1 MQISGTNCWHGFCDL
16 SSEAQKFRWR
26 ECYSSP
32 SLPLPLLTLS
42 AVGASS
48 KTSFL
53 LHDYRPE
60 SDPVKQQ
67 KMTFHGL
74 MIILVLQGSTE
85 KTSLGEFPTKHRTLY
100 IHLFLQLLV
109 SSWHRIRSTS
119 PAWISPLR
127 IISVNCNHIPITSL
141 QLYLWIILHSFSFW
155 ARITTCK
162 PVAETWKVQS

>member
-16 SSEAQKFRWR
+16 SSEAQKFTWR

-32 SLPLPLLTLS
+32 SLPLLTLS

-53 LHDYRPE
+53 LHDYQPQSQITE
-60 SDPVKQQ
+60 SLFMGWWSSLPFKVAQKKHHLVNFQQ
-67 KMTFHGL
+67 
-74 MIILVLQGSTE
+74 STE
-85 KTSLGEFPTKHRTLY
+85 LY
-100 IHLFLQLLV
+100 TYSLFLQLLV

-119 PAWISPLR
+119 PGWISPLR

-141 QLYLWIILHSFSFW
+141 QLYLWIILHSSSFW

>member
-1 MQISGTNCWHGFCDL
+1 MERVLQLTITATADTIC
-16 SSEAQKFRWR
+16 RW
-26 ECYSSP
+26 
-32 SLPLPLLTLS
+32 SLFQDFFPVTWLLT
-42 AVGASS
+42 
-48 KTSFL
+48 T
-53 LHDYRPE
+53 E

-127 IISVNCNHIPITSL
+127 IISVNCSHIPITSL
-141 QLYLWIILHSFSFW
+141 QLYLWIILHSSSFW